1 MAIPVYLFAGF
12 LESGKTSFIAG
23 ILQDPSFTQNEHTLI
38 VQCEEGIEEYEPA
51 MLEKT
56 HSVVECIE
64 DEDEYNET
72 TLRAFVR
79 KHHPDRVIVE
89 MNGMWDLDAALGRTP
104 KVLQVYQI
112 ITTVNAQTF
121 ELYAANMGQRMLQHI
136 TDADMVIFNRATD
149 KTRQLIRDRN
159 VRSMNPQGALYFE
172 NEDGT
177 SEDYGAGMPPPY
189 DMEAPVIELKDPWFG
204 IFYLDASENP
214 EAYDGKTVRF
224 KGQIY
229 RGRNIGKD
237 EFVPGR
243 MAMVCCA
250 EDVRFVGFI
259 AKTENGA
266 PLPKEKSWQT
276 VTALVRAEERRE
288 YKGPGP
294 VLYVQQMEETTP
306 PEEEVVNFNR

>member
-1 MAIPVYLFAGF
+1 MSGDVGQGKFCVLQQEARLVDFFFLYIVYNAQAGF
-12 LESGKTSFIAG
+12 LLKAHGKAAAAEAAVRG
-23 ILQDPSFTQNEHTLI
+23 QIL
-38 VQCEEGIEEYEPA
+38 
-51 MLEKT
+51 
-56 HSVVECIE
+56 HSE
-64 DEDEYNET
+64 
-72 TLRAFVR
+72 
-79 KHHPDRVIVE
+79 VIVE

-189 DMEAPVIELKDPWFG
+189 DMEAPVIEIKDPWFG

-288 YKGPGP
+288 YKGLGP

>member
-1 MAIPVYLFAGF
+1 
-12 LESGKTSFIAG
+12 
-23 ILQDPSFTQNEHTLI
+23 
-38 VQCEEGIEEYEPA
+38 
-51 MLEKT
+51 
-56 HSVVECIE
+56 
-64 DEDEYNET
+64 
-72 TLRAFVR
+72 
-79 KHHPDRVIVE
+79 
-89 MNGMWDLDAALGRTP
+89 
-104 KVLQVYQI
+104 
-112 ITTVNAQTF
+112 
-121 ELYAANMGQRMLQHI
+121 
-136 TDADMVIFNRATD
+136 
-149 KTRQLIRDRN
+149 
-159 VRSMNPQGALYFE
+159 
-172 NEDGT
+172 
-177 SEDYGAGMPPPY
+177 MPPPY
-189 DMEAPVIELKDPWFG
+189 DMEAPVIEIQDPWFG

>member
-23 ILQDPSFTQNEHTLI
+23 ILQDPSFTVDEHTLI

-51 MLEKT
+51 MLQKT

-89 MNGMWDLDAALGRTP
+89 MNGMWDLDAALSRTP

-112 ITTVNAQTF
+112 ITTVNAETF

-136 TDADMVIFNRATD
+136 TDADMVIFNRATE
-149 KTRQLIRDRN
+149 KTRKLIRDRN

-172 NEDGT
+172 NDDASLWAAQDAEYKLVSDDGFSSGT
-177 SEDYGAGMPPPY
+177 IDLSDLLTNFNDLFGLQARQDGLYLISLGAGP
-189 DMEAPVIELKDPWFG
+189 I
-204 IFYLDASENP
+204 I
-214 EAYDGKTVRF
+214 
-224 KGQIY
+224 
-229 RGRNIGKD
+229 
-237 EFVPGR
+237 
-243 MAMVCCA
+243 
-250 EDVRFVGFI
+250 
-259 AKTENGA
+259 
-266 PLPKEKSWQT
+266 
-276 VTALVRAEERRE
+276 
-288 YKGPGP
+288 
-294 VLYVQQMEETTP
+294 P
-306 PEEEVVNFNR
+306 PEPGTGVPEPSTWALMILGAAGLLYWRKRK